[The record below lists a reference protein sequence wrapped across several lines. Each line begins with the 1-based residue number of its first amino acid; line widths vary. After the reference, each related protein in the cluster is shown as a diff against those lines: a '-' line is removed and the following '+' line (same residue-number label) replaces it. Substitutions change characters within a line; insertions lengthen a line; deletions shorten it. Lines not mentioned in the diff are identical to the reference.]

1 MEVVTR
7 NQLLQQ
13 GTSSSSISRSTRSG
27 RLHRI
32 LPSVYS
38 TEEPGYFERCVA
50 VTLWK
55 PEAVLSHTS
64 AAWLWDLLPEEP
76 RFVEATV
83 APSVRAGSPQWV
95 RLHRRT
101 GVSSDEWMG
110 LPIVP
115 IEQCFID
122 VATTL
127 PRPELEAFFDA
138 AVSTRVP
145 WKSIAQLC
153 DASRGRHGIPAVRE
167 QLRTCY
173 PLTRSEP
180 ERAVARALTAR
191 NVHLE
196 INARVGP
203 YFGDLVDTRARV
215 IVEIDGREF
224 HTDPAT
230 FNNDRRRQNA
240 LVLDGWMV
248 LRYSAATAMAHLDA
262 VADEIITVVRR
273 RRHNRAKTH
282 TASSVQRETAI
293 ASQQWTKMPT
303 FISRQ
308 AKARPTEWWAGL

>member
-7 NQLLQQ
+7 NQLLEQ

-101 GVSSDEWMG
+101 GVSTDEWMG

-167 QLRTCY
+167 QLRTCC

-273 RRHNRAKTH
+273 RRHNRT
-282 TASSVQRETAI
+282 
-293 ASQQWTKMPT
+293 
-303 FISRQ
+303 
-308 AKARPTEWWAGL
+308 